1 MNKKI
6 VVPATEALCD
16 AYRSVIAQYDPPFP
30 CTVGLTCIIPGK
42 LTSQKMGISA
52 LIGHT
57 LEGPV
62 PTTSYNQKIL
72 YEASSTY
79 EEMSIVAN
87 LLPILNR
94 GNKDIYDLIREID
107 LAVGSKIRPV
117 WEAEYAIQLALAEG
131 SEWES
136 SIR

>member
-1 MNKKI
+1 
-6 VVPATEALCD
+6 
-16 AYRSVIAQYDPPFP
+16 
-30 CTVGLTCIIPGK
+30 
-42 LTSQKMGISA
+42 MGISA